1 MLSRIHGDSDAETA
15 DIDFAVNVTSAP
27 PVWLT
32 DTLAQHLAHLAA
44 YPSAKEHNAVT
55 KLIADYHQIPPSHV
69 LLTAGAAEGFALLP
83 KLGISKPAVVHPGF
97 SEPDDV
103 FTELGIAVNRVVLAA
118 PFSGDFAVPVGAD
131 AVIIGN
137 PTNPTGV
144 LWPKQTLL
152 EKLSSVRYLIVDEAF
167 MDMVGEDHSLARHV
181 EQQPGLIVLRSLT
194 KTWGIAGLRIG
205 YVLAQPKVLA
215 QLALARSHWP
225 IGTLQLAATRA
236 VFEQGVTQLPRMRTQ
251 LVAQRK
257 AMLEAL
263 NTINLQPVSDSQA
276 PFVLVK
282 VGDYS
287 PTQAEA
293 IRQELLT
300 RGIAIRRCD
309 TFPGLGWNYWR
320 LAVRELTQVH
330 ALVAEFIKITQGENS

>member
-1 MLSRIHGDSDAETA
+1 MLSRIHGDSDAENA
-15 DIDFAVNVTSAP
+15 DIDFAVNVTSTP

-32 DTLAQHLAHLAA
+32 DTLAHHLAHLAA

-83 KLGISKPAVVHPGF
+83 KLGISKPVVVHPGF

-103 FTELGIAVNRVVLAA
+103 FTELRIAVERVVLTA
-118 PFSGDFAVPVGAD
+118 PFSGDFAVPLGAD
-131 AVIIGN
+131 ALIIGN

-144 LWPKQTLL
+144 LWPKQALL
-152 EKLSSVRYLIVDEAF
+152 EKLSSVRYLVVDEAF
-167 MDMVGEDHSLARHV
+167 LDVVGEDHSLARHV

-205 YVLAQPKVLA
+205 YVLAQPEVLA
-215 QLALARSHWP
+215 QLALARSQWP
-225 IGTLQLAATRA
+225 IGTLQLAAARA
-236 VFEQGVTQLPRMRTQ
+236 VFEQGVTQLPQMRTQ
-251 LVAQRK
+251 LVAKRK
-257 AMLEAL
+257 AMLEVL
-263 NTINLQPVSDSQA
+263 SSINLQPVSDSQA

-282 VGDYS
+282 VGDYL